1 MTDFRFVV
9 LLVSEVKERGHARR
23 RLKHDIAAVAAVPAI
38 RPAAGHELFAPKTAC
53 AVAASAGCDTD
64 TDFIDKHRRTGLE
77 G

>member
-53 AVAASAGCDTD
+53 TVAASAGCDTD
-64 TDFIDKHRRTGLE
+64 TDFIDKHRRTGLV